1 MGPITPLSALAIFAA
16 GTAAGAINA
25 VVGSGSL
32 ITFPTLLAAGYD
44 PLVAN
49 MSNTLG
55 LVPGSISGAL
65 GYRQELGN
73 QQGRL
78 RWLGPASA
86 LGGVVGAVLLFALPG
101 SVFERVVPILILL
114 ACTLM
119 ALQPRLVSRFGLAR
133 DRGRRLWVG
142 VFATGIY
149 GGYFGA
155 AQGVILI
162 ALLSIFYIDGL
173 QRLNALK
180 NVLAGIVNGIAA
192 ILFVV
197 FGDIDFAVAGVL
209 AVSSTLGGQLGA
221 RYGRRLPSGA
231 LRALVITIGVFVALK
246 LVVDP

>member
-1 MGPITPLSALAIFAA
+1 
-16 GTAAGAINA
+16 

-32 ITFPTLLAAGYD
+32 ITFPTLLATGYD

-65 GYRQELGN
+65 GYREELVG
-73 QQGRL
+73 QGGRF
-78 RWLGPASA
+78 RWLGPASG

-101 SVFERVVPILILL
+101 EVFERVVPLLILL
-114 ACTLM
+114 ACALM
-119 ALQPRLVSRFGLAR
+119 AVQPRLVERFGTAG
-133 DRGRRLWVG
+133 DRGRRLWLG

-162 ALLSIFYIDGL
+162 ALLSIFYVDRL

-180 NVLAGIVNGIAA
+180 NVLAGLVNGIAA
-192 ILFVV
+192 LLFVV
-197 FGDIDFAVAGVL
+197 FGDVDFAVAGVL
-209 AVSSTLGGQLGA
+209 AVGSIIGGQLGA
-221 RYGRRLPSGA
+221 RYGRRVPSTV
-231 LRALVITIGVFVALK
+231 LRKLVILIG
-246 LVVDP
+246 LVVAGKLLFAP

>member
-1 MGPITPLSALAIFAA
+1 MGVITPLTALAIFAA

-32 ITFPTLLAAGYD
+32 ITFPTLLAAGYN

-73 QQGRL
+73 QRGRL

-86 LGGVVGAVLLFALPG
+86 LGGVVGAVLLFALPS

-119 ALQPRLVSRFGLAR
+119 ALQPRLVARFGLAR

-162 ALLSIFYIDGL
+162 ALLSIFYVDDL
-173 QRLNALK
+173 HRLNALK

-197 FGDIDFAVAGVL
+197 FGDIDFAVAGIL

-231 LRALVITIGVFVALK
+231 LRVLVITIGVVVALK